1 MTNYRWAGVTAASNE
16 WSSEHGKRRIVIFG
30 NVPLLM
36 EKKTKKALRGKKGRK
51 LHEMESLEKP
61 LGERKGKKF
70 LKEERVASLI
80 EGD

>member
-1 MTNYRWAGVTAASNE
+1 
-16 WSSEHGKRRIVIFG
+16 
-30 NVPLLM
+30 M

-51 LHEMESLEKP
+51 LHEMEGLEKP

-70 LKEERVASLI
+70 LKEERMASLI

>member
-1 MTNYRWAGVTAASNE
+1 
-16 WSSEHGKRRIVIFG
+16 
-30 NVPLLM
+30 M

-61 LGERKGKKF
+61 LGERKGRKF
-70 LKEERVASLI
+70 LKEEWMASLI

>member
-1 MTNYRWAGVTAASNE
+1 
-16 WSSEHGKRRIVIFG
+16 
-30 NVPLLM
+30 M

-51 LHEMESLEKP
+51 LHETENLEKP

-70 LKEERVASLI
+70 LKEERMASLI